1 MRLTQMVRIKD
12 VSCCSKL
19 DELKWYLFRTYHI
32 TVHLPGQTVCNEA
45 TLERWQN
52 TPCPQV

>member
-1 MRLTQMVRIKD
+1 MRLTQMLRLKD

-19 DELKWYLFRTYHI
+19 EELKWYLFRTYHI
-32 TVHLPGQTVCNEA
+32 PVHLPGQTVCNEA
-45 TLERWQN
+45 TLERWQD